1 MRYSTVKGHEPED
14 RMSWGI
20 IRTMAL
26 LAALFALAWAVPDRA
41 VGETHGESAAEL
53 TEAQRRTIFREV
65 GQALIRAEKE
75 AESKYRDDPQSMAR
89 VHYEENL
96 SEEYKKEIAAKHG
109 ISYRQLVLIGV
120 EGFRNHWHVV
130 VK

>member
-1 MRYSTVKGHEPED
+1 
-14 RMSWGI
+14 MSWGI

-41 VGETHGESAAEL
+41 VGETHGESAGEL